1 MTAAPAA
8 KPPYTVPTMRQ
19 VRAVPDNGWRVA
31 SLFSGSGGSSLGYRL
46 AGFRVAYAN
55 EFVEAA
61 RETYLANSPKTYVDD
76 RDVRTVTGEFI
87 FHAAGTEIDLLDG
100 SPPCASFSVAGLRH
114 DAWGES
120 KKYSDTKQRTDDL
133 FDEYVRIVGELRPKV
148 FVAEN
153 VAGLVKGPSKGIFLE
168 VLAALRRHGYR
179 VEARVLNAAY
189 LGVPQSRARLFF
201 LGVRNDLGLDPVFP
215 KPLPYV
221 YTIRDVLPAA
231 ADGAPQQIVRAGRGG
246 RDNWGENWGTILA
259 PVGTLGASP
268 STGAGRSPA
277 STVVTL
283 GPPPFVDPETGADI
297 AFKRVRNAR
306 RLTLPE
312 LRLVSSFPAD
322 FVLTGTYAQRWE
334 RVGRAVPP
342 LMMRAIAETVRD
354 EILGRIE

>member
-1 MTAAPAA
+1 MTA

-31 SLFSGSGGSSLGYRL
+31 SLFSGSGGSSLGYRM

-61 RETYLANSPKTYVDD
+61 RDTYSANSPSTYVDD
-76 RDVRTVTGEFI
+76 RDVRVVTADEILARAKLTG
-87 FHAAGTEIDLLDG
+87 GDGIDLLDG
-100 SPPCASFSVAGLRH
+100 SPPCSSFSVAGLRH

-168 VLAALRRHGYR
+168 VLDALRGHGYR
-179 VEARVLNAAY
+179 VAAQVLDAAY
-189 LGVPQSRARLFF
+189 LGVPQHRARLFF
-201 LGVRNDLGLDPVFP
+201 IGVRDDLGLDPVFP
-215 KPLPYV
+215 KPLGYV

-231 ADGAPQQIVRAGRGG
+231 ADGAARQIVRAGRGG

-277 STVVTL
+277 STVITL
-283 GPPPFVDPETGADI
+283 GPPPFLDPETGHDI

-322 FVLTGTYAQRWE
+322 FVLTGTYGQRWE

-342 LMMRAIAETVRD
+342 LMMRAIAETIRD
-354 EILGRIE
+354 EILGRIG